1 MMLGQKQ
8 IQVIFLFGFKMGH
21 TAAKTTRNIHKAFG
35 PELLMKVQFS
45 GTLRTFAKEMKALKM
60 RSALAGHRK
69 VTATNWEDHWI
80 WSPYNYTRSCRRTHC
95 WLFYGCSAFKT
106 NWKGEKPQYVGA
118 SCCCSVAK
126 LCLIFLWPHGLQH
139 SRLPCPSPPPGEF
152 AQTHIQWVIQPSHY
166 LSSPSPPVFNL
177 CWLKIKK
184 FVLLKCYLFLS
195 YAKAMNHFLI
205 RL

>member
-1 MMLGQKQ
+1 
-8 IQVIFLFGFKMGH
+8 
-21 TAAKTTRNIHKAFG
+21 
-35 PELLMKVQFS
+35 
-45 GTLRTFAKEMKALKM
+45 MKALKM
-60 RSALAGHRK
+60 RSALAGRRK

-139 SRLPCPSPPPGEF
+139 ARLPCPPLFLDF
-152 AQTHIQWVIQPSHY
+152 AQVHVSWVSDAIYIYSHLNMIPMRELYFPSLYWSRLWGSESSLDLKVSGSSAAELHPKPH
-166 LSSPSPPVFNL
+166 LRVKSKVSPSFSWPWSN
-177 CWLKIKK
+177 
-184 FVLLKCYLFLS
+184 
-195 YAKAMNHFLI
+195 
-205 RL
+205 